1 MTLIYNTRIKLLDNA
16 ASGTAN
22 GELIRNGALLEY
34 HDGTSS
40 RVLVGRDTTD
50 TLTNK
55 TLTSPT
61 LTTPALGTP
70 ASGVLTNCTA
80 LPAAQVAQG
89 TMTSGMVLVA
99 PALGTPASGVLT
111 NCTGTASGLTAG
123 NVTTNA
129 NLTGDVTSTG
139 NATTIAVDAVD
150 IPMLSATGTASSST
164 YLRGDNAWASVP
176 AGYNAPTIG
185 STSIAS
191 GSTNTT
197 ITGLTLTTPV
207 MDSYVDLDKI
217 TIPSDP
223 AADKGRIYVKTVDS
237 NNDGIF
243 IKVKKGGSYVE
254 VQIA

>member
-40 RVLVGRDTTD
+40 RVLIGRDTTD

-61 LTTPALGTP
+61 LTT
-70 ASGVLTNCTA
+70 
-80 LPAAQVAQG
+80 
-89 TMTSGMVLVA
+89 

-150 IPMLSATGTASSST
+150 IPMLSATGTASAST

>member
-70 ASGVLTNCTA
+70 ASGVLTNCT
-80 LPAAQVAQG
+80 
-89 TMTSGMVLVA
+89 
-99 PALGTPASGVLT
+99 
-111 NCTGTASGLTAG
+111 GTASGLTAG

-150 IPMLSATGTASSST
+150 IPMLSATGTASAST